1 MKKILSIALV
11 VVMLFACVPFSANAA
26 DYGYGWQWDDSVAYG
41 YIQNIKCSASDVVME
56 FDVSVVQ
63 GAEGALFEMW
73 TGSGGNMGI
82 NALQG
87 TAYIGTQA
95 VAPIA
100 WGELSGTNWHHVKYT
115 INNGA
120 GSIAIDGTVVV
131 SGTGVTN
138 FAADSIVFFANNGI
152 VTIANLAI
160 TDNAGNEIFATD
172 FSDPTVAD
180 KYFPNSL
187 GGIVELVSKP
197 TPPDP
202 DDPDPTPDPEP
213 DPDPIVPPV
222 TGEANKVMR
231 IDGYAAIAKEIKK
244 CDDYPVY
251 NYGTV
256 EFDLYM
262 LPGSAGT
269 AKFELFESYEG
280 SVRPTITNNAYGY
293 SYTWTE
299 YEELHGFSWGSLS
312 LDNMRHFKMEHDDEQ
327 IKLYMDDQF
336 LTSIPYGTTPAMPG
350 LVFYVSQGFI
360 LIDNL
365 VFTDSEGGVHGNYD
379 FDTTA
384 PRDNEGDWS
393 IVTLGDCAT
402 YGHVA
407 GVVDILKLSPT
418 CTEQGYQVRY
428 CVACG
433 LEASRTYIPA
443 LGHAYGAYAAA
454 KVETAATAEEDG
466 VLAWTCGRCGL
477 DAAKGVQVA
486 TGDYKGNIVSF
497 DDFSDWEVTQY
508 ITGGFPAAG
517 NEEPYAGEY
526 VEIEDGNAVLRAS
539 TNATYHQFN
548 SEIDTK
554 GFTVSYDFR
563 FNELMETTDSENYGH
578 NMHFWFGGSSII
590 NNWAGYDFENQEFF
604 IKANSGEPYAPIY
617 APYEIEAG
625 KWYNLTFKYYS
636 NTDTFEAWCAI
647 YINGEQVIIFD
658 DIDAAYELP
667 YDASRAT
674 APVLFRIFG
683 ADISFDNYVIGDAD
697 FEWIN
702 FRTPENEE
710 IIVTPGDLSGDGLVN
725 AQDSMLIKKILIGAI
740 SLEDVNAL
748 NADANGDGVV
758 NAKDSRAIKE
768 IILG

>member
-11 VVMLFACVPFSANAA
+11 VMMLLACIPFSANAA
-26 DYGYGWQWDDSVAYG
+26 GYGYGWQWDDSVAYG
-41 YIQNIKCSASDVVME
+41 YIQNITCSASDVVME
-56 FDVSVVQ
+56 FDVSAVP
-63 GAEGALFEMW
+63 GAEGALFELW

-82 NALQG
+82 NPIQG

-95 VAPIA
+95 VSPIS
-100 WGELSGTNWHHVKYT
+100 WGEVVGTNWHHVKYT

-120 GSIAIDGTVVV
+120 ASIAIDGSVVV

-138 FAADSIVFFANNGI
+138 FAANSIVFFANNGI
-152 VTIANLAI
+152 ITIANLAI
-160 TDNAGNEIFATD
+160 TNNAGDEIFVTD
-172 FSDPTVAD
+172 FSDPSVATT
-180 KYFPNSL
+180 YFPNSL
-187 GGIVELVSKP
+187 GGIVELVS
-197 TPPDP
+197 
-202 DDPDPTPDPEP
+202 DPTPDPVVP
-213 DPDPIVPPV
+213 DPEDPVVPDPEDPVDPPV
-222 TGEANKVMR
+222 VGDVNKVMR

-312 LDNMRHFKMEHDDEQ
+312 LNNMRHFKMEHDDEQ

-365 VFTDSEGGVHGNYD
+365 VFTDSEGTVHGNYD

-393 IVTLGDCAT
+393 IITLGDCAT

-407 GVVDILKLSPT
+407 SVVDILKLSPT

-428 CVACG
+428 CVSCNQ
-433 LEASRTYIPA
+433 EATRTYIPA

-486 TGDYKGNIVSF
+486 TGDYTGKIVSY

-517 NEEPYAGEY
+517 NEEPYAGEF
-526 VEIEDGNAVLRAS
+526 VEIEDGNEVLRAS

-563 FNELMETTDSENYGH
+563 FNELMETSDSENYGH

-604 IKANSGEPYAPIY
+604 IKASEGEPYIPVT

-683 ADISFDNYVIGDAD
+683 ADITFDNYVIGDAD

-710 IIVTPGDLSGDGLVN
+710 IIVTPGDLNGDGTPDAKDSILLKKLLV
-725 AQDSMLIKKILIGAI
+725 GAI
-740 SLEDVNAL
+740 ELADVNGL
-748 NADANGDGVV
+748 NADVNGDGVI
-758 NAKDSRAIKE
+758 NAKDSRALKV
-768 IILG
+768 ILLL